1 MSNVFD
7 DFIEPLIEREGG
19 EKIVV
24 DTGGTTK
31 YGISEK
37 GAGLSSGEIKAL
49 TKRKAIEIYRN
60 NYFKPSKCDRLPDH
74 LQESFFDCVVNQG
87 RTRATKILQK
97 AANHKNGKGAIISVD
112 GRIGPNTIKAV
123 HNLEV
128 ERFRAFRLLHY
139 AQIVTKRP
147 DKYEKYYYGWF
158 RRVNSV

>member
-1 MSNVFD
+1 MSVFD

-37 GAGLSSGEIKAL
+37 GTGLSADEIKSL

-87 RTRATKILQK
+87 RSRATIWK
-97 AANHKNGKGAIISVD
+97 
-112 GRIGPNTIKAV
+112 
-123 HNLEV
+123 
-128 ERFRAFRLLHY
+128 
-139 AQIVTKRP
+139 
-147 DKYEKYYYGWF
+147 
-158 RRVNSV
+158 